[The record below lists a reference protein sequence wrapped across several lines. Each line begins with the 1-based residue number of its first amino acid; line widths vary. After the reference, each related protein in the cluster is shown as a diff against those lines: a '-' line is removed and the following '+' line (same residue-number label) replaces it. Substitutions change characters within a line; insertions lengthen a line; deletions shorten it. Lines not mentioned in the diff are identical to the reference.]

1 MKKSNEDRSGGFSE
15 CRPRSVPATFVA
27 VPGVLN
33 ANPIWQPK
41 SARRPAKLS
50 PCPPNNSAGKIT
62 SNSSCLL
69 VPDPSHKKVNG
80 DLTQI
85 LQAVNERIASAD
97 ELLPLVY
104 DELRSLAAS
113 RMARESNTQTL
124 QATALV
130 HEAWLRLVKENSS
143 IWNSRG
149 HFFAAAA
156 EAMRRILIE
165 RARRK
170 MSKKRGG
177 GLERINVQEVEIADT
192 IPDERILLIDE
203 ALQALKAKDEE
214 LAQIVMLKF
223 YGGLTNDEVGDLIG
237 VTERTVRTR
246 WAFARAWLME
256 RIRKQSKGDV

>member
-1 MKKSNEDRSGGFSE
+1 MLKADTVPLRSASDRS
-15 CRPRSVPATFVA
+15 
-27 VPGVLN
+27 
-33 ANPIWQPK
+33 
-41 SARRPAKLS
+41 AKLS
-50 PCPPNNSAGKIT
+50 PCLPNNSEGKFI
-62 SNSSCLL
+62 SNSNIPL
-69 VPDPSHKKVNG
+69 VPDSSHKKPNG

-104 DELRSLAAS
+104 DELRGLAAS

-177 GLERINVQEVEIADT
+177 GLERVNVQEVEIADT
-192 IPDERILLIDE
+192 VPDERILLIDE
-203 ALQALKAKDEE
+203 AMQALKAKDEE
-214 LAQIVMLKF
+214 LTQIVMLKF

-256 RIRKQSKGDV
+256 RIRKQSKGDG